1 MRIRYIYI
9 YKQRNSK
16 LEAEHRSITVQMQ
29 LLATTFLLLKKH
41 TLRKKQVIE
50 CVLSNKEE

>member
-29 LLATTFLLLKKH
+29 LLPTTFLLLKKNTH
-41 TLRKKQVIE
+41 LEKKAGY
-50 CVLSNKEE
+50 